1 MKSYY
6 KFLLFLLA
14 FIILIGLTN
23 AELIVSPNPLN
34 IQLEANIQKSIDINF
49 TSRFNMTIYNI
60 TYQDPKYFTNIIIE
74 ELQPNQ
80 SVIRNIT
87 FLANTQVAE
96 TITPR
101 VVFTYLGLLTDPPKV
116 FNVNITTNGFSPQH
130 LSIRQNDAITWF
142 NSDNITR
149 KVKHTGIPLSFEG
162 TLASLNSY
170 SYTFPIIGSYPY
182 NDPSFP
188 FHQGSINVV
197 NASTQIPIRNANY
210 DVQQTMIINSNFI
223 QTNLLFELLQ
233 ENFTVAY
240 NAGTEGILKVTN
252 AGNNQTAFN
261 ITLTSTSNWI
271 IFIENKFNLNPQEN
285 NFVTFKIQ
293 PIISQ
298 ASATNKTYTIPITVV
313 GTNTAS
319 FTKNIQIY
327 IPLENFVISN
337 NTSKEDLIRRL
348 NELAEIVK
356 LLNLSNGSKEVIYLP
371 SSLSV
376 NLTEEEAKQLYR
388 QLGSIDTILSNIEK
402 RRGTDSDTINQMKNY
417 LDEQIRLLNA
427 SQMEQAK
434 TREKI
439 DFQNA
444 FALWSVILIIILVI
458 VIFVAYQIRK
468 KALNERRSL
477 MK

>member
-223 QTNLLFELLQ
+223 QTNLLF
-233 ENFTVAY
+233 
-240 NAGTEGILKVTN
+240 
-252 AGNNQTAFN
+252 
-261 ITLTSTSNWI
+261 
-271 IFIENKFNLNPQEN
+271 
-285 NFVTFKIQ
+285 
-293 PIISQ
+293 
-298 ASATNKTYTIPITVV
+298 
-313 GTNTAS
+313 
-319 FTKNIQIY
+319 
-327 IPLENFVISN
+327 
-337 NTSKEDLIRRL
+337 
-348 NELAEIVK
+348 
-356 LLNLSNGSKEVIYLP
+356 
-371 SSLSV
+371 
-376 NLTEEEAKQLYR
+376 
-388 QLGSIDTILSNIEK
+388 
-402 RRGTDSDTINQMKNY
+402 
-417 LDEQIRLLNA
+417 
-427 SQMEQAK
+427 
-434 TREKI
+434 
-439 DFQNA
+439 
-444 FALWSVILIIILVI
+444 
-458 VIFVAYQIRK
+458 
-468 KALNERRSL
+468 
-477 MK
+477 